1 MLQHL
6 LFSRRFLY
14 LAGALAVVLVI
25 AVATWWLTAGRYA
38 TVPQV
43 SGMSASVARTE
54 LTNLGFVVKSAPGRH
69 STTIAAGD
77 IIGTRPAIGSRP
89 KQGSTVQLIVSLG
102 PLKFPVPQVTGMQL
116 ADAEAALRKA
126 GLTPGS
132 VTKTTSTTIPNNI
145 VISTNPVSGVS
156 WPQTTPVAITVSDGV
171 PLPNLV
177 GQQLPAAQAAAQQG
191 GYALNPVPDA
201 KSNQPAGTITSQ
213 SPAPGTPVSPSE
225 VVTVHVS
232 NGPPMVAIPNVQGM
246 NENQAQQELTNAG
259 FNVTVNQVTPGH
271 KVINYSPTGQAPKG
285 TTITLNVGFF
295 FSLP

>member
-1 MLQHL
+1 M
-6 LFSRRFLY
+6 
-14 LAGALAVVLVI
+14 
-25 AVATWWLTAGRYA
+25 
-38 TVPQV
+38 
-43 SGMSASVARTE
+43 
-54 LTNLGFVVKSAPGRH
+54 N
-69 STTIAAGD
+69 
-77 IIGTRPAIGSRP
+77 
-89 KQGSTVQLIVSLG
+89 
-102 PLKFPVPQVTGMQL
+102 
-116 ADAEAALRKA
+116 ALRKA

-132 VTKTTSTTIPNNI
+132 VTKATSTTIPNNI
-145 VISTNPVSGVS
+145 VISTNPVEGVS
-156 WPQTTPVAITVSDGV
+156 WPQTSPVAITVSDGV
-171 PLPNLV
+171 PLPDLV

-213 SPAPGTPVSPSE
+213 SPAPGTPVSPNE

-232 NGPPMVAIPNVQGM
+232 NGPPMVGIPNVQGM

-271 KVINYSPTGQAPKG
+271 KVISYSPTGQAPKG